1 MFTLPEVMT
10 DTLLTVVNGEGTPW
24 LVRIVREG
32 DRYGLRDSLI
42 HDNARP
48 MVEFYDLRHMHTERG
63 QFVGRY
69 YVETL
74 QGHPVGRGLSLDGGV
89 PSWTIDGGTFS
100 RVMEWVADS
109 V

>member
-10 DTLLTVVNGEGTPW
+10 DTLLTVVSDEGTPW

-32 DRYGLRDSLI
+32 DRYGRNDCLT
-42 HDNARP
+42 HDGMLP
-48 MVEFYDLRHMHTERG
+48 LVEFYDLRHMHTDRG
-63 QFVGRY
+63 QFVSRY
-69 YVETL
+69 FVDTL

-100 RVMEWVADS
+100 RVMTWVGE
-109 V
+109 VG